1 MAKQKFIISDETENT
16 YGFVFL
22 NSELDF
28 SRFNKNPVCL
38 YMHEKERVIVGSWS
52 APILEEIEGVE
63 CWTSELTFDSED
75 EKVKPIEGKVARG
88 FLKAVSLGAM
98 VKGGFEQKGDKV
110 YAKGG
115 VVVEVSLVNIGSN
128 GNAVKLYHS
137 DGKLMED
144 AEVKLS
150 LQFEENQNQKTN
162 MAELKNV
169 AVTLGL
175 SETASE
181 QDVTT
186 AIVNL
191 KAETGY
197 KQKFED
203 LEKTVAEGKKKAFAD
218 AVELKIAERAMPA
231 TKKDYFI
238 KLYDVSSEL
247 AEQGL
252 SDYQAPK
259 DLTRMTGSGSG
270 DTVNLSAEYDKLET
284 ENGLVELSTK
294 NPTRFKELYKAKFGV
309 EPAL

>member
-1 MAKQKFIISDETENT
+1 
-16 YGFVFL
+16 
-22 NSELDF
+22 
-28 SRFNKNPVCL
+28 
-38 YMHEKERVIVGSWS
+38 MHERENVIVGSWS
-52 APILEEIEGVE
+52 APVLEEVEGVE
-63 CWTSELTFDSED
+63 CWTAELTFDSED
-75 EKVKPIEGKVARG
+75 EKVKPIEGKVTRG

-110 YAKGG
+110 YAKKG
-115 VVVEVSLVNIGSN
+115 EVIEISLVNIGSN

-150 LQFEENQNQKTN
+150 LKFEEDNQNQNTN
-162 MAELKNV
+162 MKELKDV

-175 SETASE
+175 SETATAE
-181 QDVTT
+181 QVTT

-203 LEKTVAEGKKKAFAD
+203 LEKTVAEGKKKAFVD
-218 AVELKIAERAMPA
+218 AVELKIAEKALSA
-231 TKKDYFI
+231 TDKQDYI
-238 KLYDVSSEL
+238 DLYELSAEKAEKMLSKLT
-247 AEQGL
+247 
-252 SDYQAPK
+252 APQS
-259 DLTRMTGSGSG
+259 LVQVAGSGSG
-270 DTVNLSAEYDKLET
+270 NVVNLSAEYDKLET
-284 ENGLVELSTK
+284 ENGLVTLMAQ

>member
-16 YGFVFL
+16 YGFTFL

-28 SRFNKNPVCL
+28 SRFNKNPICL
-38 YMHEKERVIVGSWS
+38 YMHEKEKVIVGSWS
-52 APILEEIEGVE
+52 APVLEEVEGVE

-75 EKVKPIEGKVARG
+75 EKVKPIEGKVKRG

-115 VVVEVSLVNIGSN
+115 VVVEISLVNIGSN
-128 GNAVKLYHS
+128 ANAVKLYHS
-137 DGKLMED
+137 DGKVMED
-144 AEVKLS
+144 TEVKLS
-150 LQFEENQNQKTN
+150 LQFEDNQNQKTN

-181 QDVTT
+181 QEVTT

-203 LEKTVAEGKKKAFAD
+203 LEKTVAEGKKKDFVD
-218 AVELKIAERAMPA
+218 AVELKIAEKALSA
-231 TKKDYFI
+231 TDKQDYLDLYELSAEKAEKMLA
-238 KLYDVSSEL
+238 KL
-247 AEQGL
+247 
-252 SDYQAPK
+252 QAPQN
-259 DLTRMTGSGSG
+259 LAQVAGSGSG
-270 DTVNLSAEYDKLET
+270 NTVNLSAEYDKLET
-284 ENGLVELSTK
+284 ENGLVTLMAQ